1 LSFIGTREI
10 SERVSENIHFDFV
23 AGKNYTSEGG
33 GTQMKGRFRGGT
45 AATRGVGSS
54 FRAKRGIALQQK
66 PKKDSSLR
74 RLGMT
79 EDLLEGFELH
89 SPEKIRA
96 AIAAGA
102 DVKAPIHGKRPIE
115 WLMEMYLRSG
125 RFVECVR
132 VMLEVG
138 ATLDDS
144 MLEAILLDDDM
155 QLRKLLQQV
164 PHSRRRKFHL
174 ECAYTPLHGV
184 SPLHVCAEY
193 NSVKCARALLEA
205 GADVNAR
212 AEFDG
217 DGLGGQTAVFHAV
230 NSNGNY
236 CRPVMELLVEAGADL
251 DVRLKGLVWGMGFA
265 WETTIFDVTPISY
278 AQCGLYF
285 QFHRKEQNVY
295 GNIAYLWR
303 NRFGSEIKVRNV
315 PNKYLEDARVFPPR
329 M

>member
-1 LSFIGTREI
+1 MA
-10 SERVSENIHFDFV
+10 N
-23 AGKNYTSEGG
+23 
-33 GTQMKGRFRGGT
+33 M
-45 AATRGVGSS
+45 
-54 FRAKRGIALQQK
+54 
-66 PKKDSSLR
+66 
-74 RLGMT
+74 

-102 DVKAPIHGKRPIE
+102 DAKAPIRGKRPTE

-132 VMLEVG
+132 VMLEAG
-138 ATLDDS
+138 ATLDDPVP
-144 MLEAILLDDDM
+144 EAILLDDDM
-155 QLRKLLQQV
+155 PLRKLLQQE
-164 PHSRRRKFHL
+164 PRSHGRKFHL
-174 ECAYTPLHGV
+174 GCAYTSLHGV

-205 GADVNAR
+205 GADVNAH

-217 DGLGGQTAVFHAV
+217 KGLGGQTAAFHAV
-230 NSNGNY
+230 NSNGNC
-236 CRPVMELLVEAGADL
+236 CRLVMELLVDAGADL
-251 DVRLKGLVWGMGFA
+251 DVRVKGLVWGMGFE

-303 NRFGSEIKVRNV
+303 KKYGSEMKVRNV

>member
-1 LSFIGTREI
+1 
-10 SERVSENIHFDFV
+10 
-23 AGKNYTSEGG
+23 
-33 GTQMKGRFRGGT
+33 MKGQVSRRNCSHAWRWFVIPSEARNRSSAKTQERFLTPQTRNDSKKGT
-45 AATRGVGSS
+45 EMRS
-54 FRAKRGIALQQK
+54 
-66 PKKDSSLR
+66 
-74 RLGMT
+74 T

-303 NRFGSEIKVRNV
+303 NKYGSEIKMRNV

>member
-1 LSFIGTREI
+1 MA
-10 SERVSENIHFDFV
+10 N
-23 AGKNYTSEGG
+23 
-33 GTQMKGRFRGGT
+33 M
-45 AATRGVGSS
+45 
-54 FRAKRGIALQQK
+54 
-66 PKKDSSLR
+66 
-74 RLGMT
+74 

-102 DVKAPIHGKRPIE
+102 DAKAPIRGKRPIE

-132 VMLEVG
+132 VMLEAG
-138 ATLDDS
+138 ATLDDAV
-144 MLEAILLDDDM
+144 LEAIRLDDDM
-155 QLRKLLQQV
+155 QLRKLLQQE
-164 PHSRRRKFHL
+164 PQSHGRKFHL
-174 ECAYTPLHGV
+174 GCAYTSLHGV

-205 GADVNAR
+205 GADVSAH

-217 DGLGGQTAVFHAV
+217 EGLGGQTAVFHAV
-230 NSNGNY
+230 NSNGNC
-236 CRPVMELLVEAGADL
+236 CRLVMELLVDAGADL
-251 DVRLKGLVWGMGFA
+251 DVRVKGLVWGMGFE

-303 NRFGSEIKVRNV
+303 KKYGSEMKVRNV

>member
-1 LSFIGTREI
+1 MANR
-10 SERVSENIHFDFV
+10 
-23 AGKNYTSEGG
+23 
-33 GTQMKGRFRGGT
+33 
-45 AATRGVGSS
+45 
-54 FRAKRGIALQQK
+54 
-66 PKKDSSLR
+66 
-74 RLGMT
+74 

-102 DVKAPIHGKRPIE
+102 DAKAFIRGKRPIE

-132 VMLEVG
+132 VMLEAG
-138 ATLDDS
+138 ATLDDP
-144 MLEAILLDDDM
+144 MLEAILLDDDN
-155 QLRKLLQQV
+155 QLRKLLQEKPQC
-164 PHSRRRKFHL
+164 HGRKFHL
-174 ECAYTPLHGV
+174 ECTYTSLHGV

-217 DGLGGQTAVFHAV
+217 EGLGGQTAVFHAV
-230 NSNGNY
+230 NSNGNF
-236 CRPVMELLVEAGADL
+236 CRLVMEFLVDAGADL
-251 DVRLKGLVWGMGFA
+251 DVRVKGLVWGMGFE

-295 GNIAYLWR
+295 ANVAYLWR
-303 NRFGSEIKVRNV
+303 KKYGSEMKVRNV